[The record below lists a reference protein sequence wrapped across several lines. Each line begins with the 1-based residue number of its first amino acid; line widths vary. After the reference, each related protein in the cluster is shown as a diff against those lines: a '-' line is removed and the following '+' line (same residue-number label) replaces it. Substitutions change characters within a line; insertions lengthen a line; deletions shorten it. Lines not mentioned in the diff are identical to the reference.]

1 MAETKA
7 KEAVKTEK
15 PKVEK
20 AEQTAKPVEKAP
32 EVKPVSKEA
41 PKVAGKPDFKAKAP
55 EGKPTEAP
63 KASGKSFSIAVP
75 ATVEEIVG
83 RTGARGEIT
92 QVRCKVLDGRD
103 KGKVLRR
110 NVKGPVKV
118 KDVLM
123 LRETEIEARRMNA
136 GKRGGGK

>member
-1 MAETKA
+1 MADAKP

-20 AEQTAKPVEKAP
+20 VEQKVKPVEKAP
-32 EVKPVSKEA
+32 EVKQAPKEA
-41 PKVAGKPDFKAKAP
+41 PKVAGKPDLKAKAAA
-55 EGKPTEAP
+55 PTEAP
-63 KASGKSFSIAVP
+63 KSSGKSFSIAVP

-103 KGKVLRR
+103 RGKVLRR

-123 LRETEIEARRMNA
+123 LRETEIEARRMNT